1 MTVVNPY
8 SPLSATISEIRQESV
23 GERPIKTFK
32 LVLDDE
38 EEKKTFSFVPGQCV
52 RVSLFGSGEC
62 FFAISSSPTQ

>member
-8 SPLSATISEIRQESV
+8 SPLSATISEIREEAV

-38 EEKKTFSFVPGQCV
+38 EEKKNFSFVP
-52 RVSLFGSGEC
+52 
-62 FFAISSSPTQ
+62 